1 MVNARQTSADCTP
14 IPLAKLPEMI
24 DKPIHL
30 SWAWRGTVW
39 ILRKIHWGRDY
50 ATITVETPKT
60 HKIRTAKAGDACYV
74 RRYDPNKQ
82 EDGYV

>member
-1 MVNARQTSADCTP
+1 MRVRQTSADCTP

-39 ILRKIHWGRDY
+39 ILRKIDGT
-50 ATITVETPKT
+50 TITVETPKT

-82 EDGYV
+82 ESDYVR

>member
-14 IPLAKLPEMI
+14 IPLHKLPEMVN
-24 DKPIHL
+24 KPIHL

-39 ILRKIHWGRDY
+39 ILRKIDGT
-50 ATITVETPKT
+50 TITIETLKT
-60 HKIRTAKAGDACYV
+60 HKTRTAKAGDACYV